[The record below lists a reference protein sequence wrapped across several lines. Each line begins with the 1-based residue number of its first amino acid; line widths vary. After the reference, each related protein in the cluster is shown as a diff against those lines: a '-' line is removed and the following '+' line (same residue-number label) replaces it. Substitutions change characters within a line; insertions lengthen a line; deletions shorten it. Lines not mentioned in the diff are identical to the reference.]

1 MTISLVASPTII
13 NAGGIFGLTWNG
25 APGQPG
31 DWCGLFDADAPD
43 THPHLWVMA
52 EAPSYTWT
60 LPAVFPPQR
69 NYQFRMFSRYS
80 FNKLGSSNHVWIQDP
95 YAAQPDPQPTPQ
107 PQPSGSLLYDLT
119 NAIWYPGPIIN
130 GQNYSPG
137 AQSSYQRI
145 IGPWPSPGEIDYI
158 TTPCPGP
165 LPLGGKII
173 FRCRLSNGPLLGT
186 VDPIAIAN
194 LNLHIRRRGDNW
206 TGQGKYAWY
215 RTWAIEGI
223 VLNNIPSGEFELITP
238 LTPEHWTGVFT
249 APNQDFAALL
259 ADPEDIGITCGD
271 SQSKGHGVQ
280 NSTGAT
286 LEILKYEVHRS

>member
-1 MTISLVASPTII
+1 MTISLLASPTII

-25 APGQPG
+25 APSQRG

-43 THPHLWVMA
+43 THPHLWIMA

-95 YAAQPDPQPTPQ
+95 YAQQPQPTPQ
-107 PQPSGSLLYDLT
+107 PQPSGTLLYDLT
-119 NAIWYPGPIIN
+119 GATWYPGPIIN

-145 IGPWPSPGEIDYI
+145 IGPWPNPGEIDYV
-158 TTPCPGP
+158 TTPAPGP
-165 LPLGGKII
+165 LPYGGKLVTR
-173 FRCRLSNGPLLGT
+173 FRLINGPLLGT
-186 VDPIAIAN
+186 VEPLAIAS
-194 LNLHIRRRGDNW
+194 LNLHLQRRGDYNFS
-206 TGQGKYAWY
+206 GQGQYAWY
-215 RTWAIEGI
+215 RAWPLEGI
-223 VLNNIPSGEFELITP
+223 ILNNIPSGEFQLIIP
-238 LTPEHWTGVFT
+238 LTGDQWTGVFT
-249 APNQDFAALL
+249 APHQDFAALL
-259 ADPEDIGITCGD
+259 ADVENIGFTFGD
-271 SQSKGHGVQ
+271 SQSKGHGCQ

-286 LEILKYEVHRS
+286 IEVLEFKVYSP